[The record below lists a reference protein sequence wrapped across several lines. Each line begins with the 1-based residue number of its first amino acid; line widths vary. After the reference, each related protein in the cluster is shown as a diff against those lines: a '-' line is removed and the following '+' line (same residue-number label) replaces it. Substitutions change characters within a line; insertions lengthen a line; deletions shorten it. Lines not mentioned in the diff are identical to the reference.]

1 MNVATITRHDLVIF
15 NIYKQT
21 STTLIVCNI
30 IELLCIFYSK
40 KKKNL
45 GTTRVVAP
53 FNASIAY
60 YIINTL
66 LAAF

>member
-30 IELLCIFYSK
+30 IALLCIFYSK
-40 KKKNL
+40 KINKSGDNSCCCTVQRQYSL
-45 GTTRVVAP
+45 L
-53 FNASIAY
+53 Y
-60 YIINTL
+60 Y
-66 LAAF
+66 